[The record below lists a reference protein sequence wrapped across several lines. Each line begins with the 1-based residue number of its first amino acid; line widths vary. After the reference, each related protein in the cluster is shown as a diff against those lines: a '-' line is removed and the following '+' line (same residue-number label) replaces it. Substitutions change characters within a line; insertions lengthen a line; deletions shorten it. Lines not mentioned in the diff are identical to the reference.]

1 MDSEVRAE
9 GGMLIISG
17 VIEVVSLLSVG
28 GEFTSTEAE
37 IGGCAYVGDLCRRWG
52 GEKRT
57 LFVMEDDIDR
67 SVFGGM
73 SISRVEVGGVD
84 IGLIGVGDLSSSS
97 QRNWIFCDILNDEVY
112 GKAISVGAVLIL
124 RNVSVFSPK
133 SSGHYLNITLKNIV
147 KVFHKDTSAVNSG
160 SGASTSRESYWAV
173 EI

>member
-97 QRNWIFCDILNDEVY
+97 QRNWIFCD
-112 GKAISVGAVLIL
+112 
-124 RNVSVFSPK
+124 SPF
-133 SSGHYLNITLKNIV
+133 GV
-147 KVFHKDTSAVNSG
+147 
-160 SGASTSRESYWAV
+160 
-173 EI
+173 